1 LIQLRKM
8 GSKGVYAWLYRY
20 DREWLL
26 AHSPSR
32 NRKKQSRV
40 QKSTAWREKQQQED
54 ACNRDALIVENIR
67 NAADRLMHASG
78 APKRVSIGRI
88 CREVPQLRKRPPS
101 NESTLISQTL
111 HEVAETF
118 EVFAIRRIKYILQ
131 KYKYEQIIPP
141 RNKFIR
147 RAKLSEEILQKS
159 LVQQALDEALFLCHS
174 WDS

>member
-1 LIQLRKM
+1 M
-8 GSKGVYAWLYRY
+8 SHG
-20 DREWLL
+20 
-26 AHSPSR
+26 
-32 NRKKQSRV
+32 
-40 QKSTAWREKQQQED
+40 
-54 ACNRDALIVENIR
+54 
-67 NAADRLMHASG
+67 RLMHASG

-88 CREVPQLRKRPPS
+88 CREVPQLRIRPPS
-101 NESTLISQTL
+101 NESTLITQTL

-131 KYKYEQIIPP
+131 KYMQEQIIPP